1 MAGRN
6 TPGNQVANQ
15 GSFLPVLRWGF
26 INSYCRV
33 CVRSRIVPEPVP
45 TPNPTETRRYNASL
59 LNRLVFENL
68 RYRPVRT
75 LLSVLA
81 IGVEVT
87 MILTLVGVSYGTL
100 DEAARR
106 ARGVGADIVV
116 RPPGASVIAASSSPM
131 SEGLLPFF
139 MKQPHVKFA
148 TGTMI
153 QPLGGFDTLTGIDLP
168 QFEKLSGGFRFIKGG
183 PFDGDDDVV
192 VDEYYAREKNLGVGS
207 TVQLMNHQWRVSG
220 IFESGK
226 LARVCAKLDV
236 LQVLTGSPRKL
247 SQIYLKVDD
256 PSHAQMIVNDLRYKM
271 PGYFIYTMEE
281 FTSLLTISSVGLLR
295 NFIGVVI
302 GIAVIVGF
310 IVVSMAMYTAV
321 LERTREI
328 GILKAL
334 GASSGYILNLL
345 FRETLLIAIIG
356 TVVGIIMTY
365 GTQWLMMHAVP
376 ASLTQETVFR
386 WWPIAGAISVIGALL
401 GAIFPGWKAVKQ
413 DVIQALSYE

>member
-1 MAGRN
+1 
-6 TPGNQVANQ
+6 
-15 GSFLPVLRWGF
+15 
-26 INSYCRV
+26 
-33 CVRSRIVPEPVP
+33 
-45 TPNPTETRRYNASL
+45 
-59 LNRLVFENL
+59 
-68 RYRPVRT
+68 
-75 LLSVLA
+75 
-81 IGVEVT
+81 
-87 MILTLVGVSYGTL
+87 MILTLVGISYGTL

-116 RPPGASVIAASSSPM
+116 RPPGTSLIAASSSPM

-139 MKQPHVKFA
+139 MKQPHVTFA

-153 QPLGGFDTLTGIDLP
+153 QPLGGFDSLSGIDLD
-168 QFEKLSGGFRFIKGG
+168 QFNRLSGGFRFLRGR
-183 PFDGDDDVV
+183 PFQNDDDII
-192 VDEYYAREKNLGVGS
+192 VDEYYAKEKNLDIGS
-207 TVQLMNHQWRVSG
+207 TIQLMNHTWRVSG

-226 LARVCAKLDV
+226 LARICAKLDV
-236 LQVLTGSPRKL
+236 LQTLTGSSRKL

-256 PSHAQMIVNDLRYKM
+256 PPHAQAVVNDLRDKM

-281 FTSLLTISSVGLLR
+281 FASLLTISSVGLLR

-310 IVVSMAMYTAV
+310 LVVSMAMYTAV

-356 TVVGIIMTY
+356 SVVGIIMTY

-376 ASLTQETVFR
+376 ATLTQETVYE
-386 WWPIAGAISVIGALL
+386 WWPIAGAISVVGALL
-401 GAIFPGWKAVKQ
+401 GAILPGWKAVKQ